1 MARESIAI
9 GKDIP
14 DMLAGV
20 VASYLKDAP
29 YPGAIRALVNSGWNY
44 RTYLILLKN
53 DFLDVYRHACHA
65 DRAEVQE
72 MTSPA
77 RTRVMRSIGVPGRL
91 FGNGPRRVPR
101 GSSGGM
107 HACRKIPGDVP

>member
-1 MARESIAI
+1 MTRYTVQLYTENGDQIHGRGI
-9 GKDIP
+9 DCNRKDIP

-29 YPGAIRALVNSGWNY
+29 YPGAIQAQVNSGWNY

-72 MTSPA
+72 W
-77 RTRVMRSIGVPGRL
+77 
-91 FGNGPRRVPR
+91 
-101 GSSGGM
+101 
-107 HACRKIPGDVP
+107 

>member
-1 MARESIAI
+1 MTRYTVQLYTENGDQIHGRGI
-9 GKDIP
+9 DCNRKDIP

-20 VASYLKDAP
+20 VASYLKDSP

-53 DFLDVYRHACHA
+53 DFLDVYRHVCHA

-72 MTSPA
+72 
-77 RTRVMRSIGVPGRL
+77 
-91 FGNGPRRVPR
+91 
-101 GSSGGM
+101 
-107 HACRKIPGDVP
+107 

>member
-1 MARESIAI
+1 MMTRYTVQLYSENGDQIHGRGI
-9 GKDIP
+9 ECNRKDIP

-53 DFLDVYRHACHA
+53 DFLDVYRHVCHA

-72 MTSPA
+72 
-77 RTRVMRSIGVPGRL
+77 
-91 FGNGPRRVPR
+91 
-101 GSSGGM
+101 
-107 HACRKIPGDVP
+107 